1 MKNILAVSLV
11 ILGLLSCNK
20 NHQNTEKKEDIK
32 GVFQDEES
40 LADSTL
46 SASKNCY
53 IRSIGNDT
61 VYAKIENNLGTIT
74 GQLYYKNHQK
84 DSSFG
89 DIIGF
94 LDGDTIKVE
103 YTFQSERETSVRPIW
118 FLIKDKKI
126 IEGIGKY
133 ENLDLKNAINFDDEN
148 IFENADCSLVETT
161 LSNVSVKFQSFV
173 NPKIDNQTTS
183 QNSNNKNEINHKNED
198 KTNINQNLNA
208 KKTEMKNTAEKKK
221 K

>member
-133 ENLDLKNAINFDDEN
+133 ENLDLKNTINFDDEN

-161 LSNVSVKFQSFV
+161 LSNVFVKFQSFV
-173 NPKIDNQTTS
+173 NSKIDNQTVP
-183 QNSNNKNEINHKNED
+183 QNSINKNEINHKNED

>member
-103 YTFQSERETSVRPIW
+103 YAFQPERETSVRPIW

-173 NPKIDNQTTS
+173 NPKIDNQTVP
-183 QNSNNKNEINHKNED
+183 QNSINKNEINPKNED
-198 KTNINQNLNA
+198 KTKINQNVNA